1 MWPPFQFDSGPYR
14 FYQVSLV
21 STNQRGVPPTPTPI
35 PALATFKTAPK
46 IREING
52 DGFIV
57 TTGPTRLI
65 VKNFS
70 FGCPYAGPFKFRAQL
85 IHNKTTSGPVHAR
98 EYNIERGKVRIEPI
112 IFTDLLPG
120 EAYIV
125 CVYVGNHESG
135 ACKLATTTT
144 QKTTEV
150 DAESEK
156 DFCAA

>member
-1 MWPPFQFDSGPYR
+1 MATVPVRLWSVPFLPSQSRLDKPKRSAADADAGP
-14 FYQVSLV
+14 
-21 STNQRGVPPTPTPI
+21 
-35 PALATFKTAPK
+35 K
-46 IREING
+46 
-52 DGFIV
+52 
-57 TTGPTRLI
+57 RLI

-85 IHNKTTSGPVHAR
+85 IHNKTTLGPVHAR
-98 EYNIERGKVRIEPI
+98 EYNIERGKVRIAPI
-112 IFTDLLPG
+112 ILTDLLPG